1 MTKKA
6 YYIFLSILAI
16 LMLGAVLVTS
26 KPETAGYTE
35 QKQAE
40 IKKSTTYT
48 VCDLDGKI
56 AVYQNNDETPLY
68 VYSVLVKTLPLPD
81 QEALKNGIKLDS
93 NEKLIR
99 LIEDYTS

>member
-6 YYIFLSILAI
+6 YYIFFGILAI
-16 LMLGAVLVTS
+16 LMLSAFLVTS
-26 KPETAGYTE
+26 KPETTNYAE

-40 IKKSTTYT
+40 IKKSVTYK

-68 VYSVLVKTLPLPD
+68 VYSVLVKTLPPLD
-81 QEALKNGIKLDS
+81 QEALKNGIELDS